1 MSFRACI
8 VAAAFAA
15 VAAPAFAQQSC
26 LHDTNESPE
35 QAARRKQALQATRT
49 VNNIQANQPGSP
61 TAVYLKHEDLAT
73 SPVALRTAGYQAVHV
88 PWRPVS
94 G

>member
-49 VNNIQANQPGSP
+49 VNNIQAISRDRRQPCTSSTKIWPRRPSP
-61 TAVYLKHEDLAT
+61 FVQRDTKRFT
-73 SPVALRTAGYQAVHV
+73 CRGGQ
-88 PWRPVS
+88 
-94 G
+94 